1 MIDQQPV
8 FYYFCA
14 AKGSNFIAGQPS
26 LRCESTR
33 LPGNLMMYRHLFG
46 ANTSSDVVSET
57 LPEGEVCLQL
67 RHSGWRLPTLAVL
80 FL

>member
-1 MIDQQPV
+1 MIDPQAV
-8 FYYFCA
+8 FNYFCA
-14 AKGSNFIAGQPS
+14 AKGSNFIAGLPS

-33 LPGNLMMYRHLFG
+33 LPGNLINVSAPNLGFYINR
-46 ANTSSDVVSET
+46 VVSET

-67 RHSGWRLPTLAVL
+67 NHSGWRLPTLAVL